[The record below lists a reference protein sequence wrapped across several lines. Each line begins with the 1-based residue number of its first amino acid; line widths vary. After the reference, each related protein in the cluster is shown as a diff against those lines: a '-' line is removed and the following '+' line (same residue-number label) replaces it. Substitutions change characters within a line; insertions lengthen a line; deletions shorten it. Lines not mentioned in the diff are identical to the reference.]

1 MIDPADLPQLNA
13 QGLIELLARTY
24 PHECIRADED
34 VIAAHRRA
42 AKRELID
49 ELLNL
54 MDQAKDAV
62 EE

>member
-13 QGLIELLARTY
+13 QGLIELLDRTY
-24 PHECIRADED
+24 PHECIRPDED
-34 VIAAHRRA
+34 IIPAHRRA

-54 MDQAKDAV
+54 LGQAQDAT